1 MEAATLK
8 KIAVFASGR
17 GSNFSAV
24 LEQIKLGNIA
34 AEVACVVSDHVQP
47 PVFDIAVD
55 HGIPT
60 HWVNRKQFSAAE
72 DYAGFLIGLL
82 ESYDVDLVLLAGY
95 LKLIPSPL
103 VKRYRYAMINIHPAL
118 LPNFGGKGFYGA
130 KVHEAVIESG
140 VKITGVTVHFVD
152 ECYDRGSVILQ
163 ETVEVLEDDTAESLA
178 HRVLQVEHRVFPQVV
193 KAFCEDKIHIS
204 NGKVIWEK

>member
-24 LEQIKLGNIA
+24 LEQIKPGNIA
-34 AEVACVVSDHVQP
+34 AEVTCVVSDHVQP

-60 HWVNRKQFSAAE
+60 HMVSRKQFSAAE
-72 DYAGFLIGLL
+72 DYADFLIGLL

-118 LPNFGGKGFYGA
+118 LPNFGGKGFYGM

-152 ECYDRGSVILQ
+152 EHYDKGSVILQ

-193 KAFCEDKIHIS
+193 KAFCDDNIHIS